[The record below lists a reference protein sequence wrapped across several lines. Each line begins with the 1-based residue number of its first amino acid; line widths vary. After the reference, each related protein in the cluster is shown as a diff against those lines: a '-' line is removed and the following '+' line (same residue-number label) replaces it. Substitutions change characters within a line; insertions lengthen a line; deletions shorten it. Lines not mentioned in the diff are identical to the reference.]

1 MSELVQFLR
10 HAERSGLLASEDL
23 AQCQRQAQ
31 LAPTLDPKIMAE
43 HLVRLGKLS
52 RFQAKK
58 LLAGK
63 SAGLVLGPYEI
74 LNVLGKG
81 GMGSVFL
88 ARDRRNRNLV
98 ALKLVTP
105 KQLEEHP
112 WRLIRLQRE
121 MQINRRLD
129 YSGIARIHE
138 LNQYNDV
145 HCLTIEYVPGIDL
158 RHRILT
164 EGVLDYQEAASLL
177 AEVALSLDHAH
188 RRGVIHADVKPS
200 NIMILDDGRTHANG
214 RTKLVDFGL
223 AIDLVRPEM
232 PELKRRISGTM
243 SYIPPEQTTPGSF
256 VGPAADIY
264 ALGGTLYF
272 ALTGEPPFPG
282 GTTKEKMQRQRYEP
296 APSLHLLVHDIPP
309 DLAILAKQMLAKKP
323 ENRPVSAAAVA
334 EALKQIAAE

>member
-1 MSELVQFLR
+1 MTDLPQFLK
-10 HAERSGLLASEDL
+10 HVERSALLSPEDL

-58 LLAGK
+58 VLSGK
-63 SAGLVLGPYEI
+63 SAGLLLGPFEI

-88 ARDRRNRNLV
+88 ARDRRNRELV

-105 KQLEEHP
+105 KQHEEQP
-112 WRLIRLQRE
+112 WRLTRLERE

-129 YSGIARIHE
+129 FAGIARIHE
-138 LNQYNDV
+138 LNQYHEV
-145 HCLTIEYVPGIDL
+145 HCLTVEYVPGIDL
-158 RHRILT
+158 RRRVL
-164 EGVLDYQEAASLL
+164 EQGVLDYREAATLL
-177 AEVALSLDHAH
+177 AEIALALDHAH

-200 NIMILDDGRTHANG
+200 NIMILDEYHRAE
-214 RTKLVDFGL
+214 RSCKLVDFGL
-223 AIDLVRPEM
+223 SIDLVRPEKIDN
-232 PELKRRISGTM
+232 KRRISGTM
-243 SYIPPEQTTPGSF
+243 SYIPPEQTTPGGF
-256 VGPAADIY
+256 IGPAADIY

-282 GTTKEKMQRQRYEP
+282 GTSVEKVQRQRYEA

-309 DLAILAKQMLAKKP
+309 DLTILAKQMLSKRP
-323 ENRPVSAAAVA
+323 EDRPVPAASVAAA
-334 EALKQIAAE
+334 LQQIAQE